1 MGEGRLLQRSPL
13 YRGSRLLNQYI
24 PCHGRLGS
32 STNGNG
38 TSCGLDS
45 RELLVEDASSFGGE
59 KETCDNP
66 EITHSKADGKL
77 LRRLSYR
84 VHFVN
89 KMVGIGSYY
98 FSVGPLY
105 LLYLV

>member
-1 MGEGRLLQRSPL
+1 MGEGRLLQQSPL

-38 TSCGLDS
+38 TSCGLES

-59 KETCDNP
+59 KETAQLP
-66 EITHSKADGKL
+66 LRQEHLRSTH
-77 LRRLSYR
+77 Y
-84 VHFVN
+84 
-89 KMVGIGSYY
+89 VGTKEDIH
-98 FSVGPLY
+98 VR
-105 LLYLV
+105 